1 MKKIGVTSVAKG
13 LTAMFALPE
22 EVMLNLPLL
31 SLVGGGELSVEN
43 HKGVVEYTAERLRV
57 NTTAGVLKID
67 GRRLAIKQLT
77 AERILVRGAID
88 SVAFIR

>member
-1 MKKIGVTSVAKG
+1 VKKIGVTSVAKG